1 MKVLL
6 MTIFLSALVRFGW
19 AQTDTIPVPDV
30 VERDFL
36 QEVTLPDSLT
46 GGKVNIHADPRLG
59 ELLKVRR
66 DVYRQGCTFEG
77 YRIQILSAS
86 SYTANV
92 DTLRSYCEKF
102 EKEFPE
108 YRAYLQYFDPDFK
121 IRVGNF
127 YSRIET
133 LPALMKVREKYPRAY
148 IVKSPISVRDLL
160 PVAEQDSVLV
170 GDSLFLLLRDSLI
183 PLPAVQEER
192 PVRD

>member
-1 MKVLL
+1 

-77 YRIQILSAS
+77 YR
-86 SYTANV
+86 
-92 DTLRSYCEKF
+92 
-102 EKEFPE
+102 
-108 YRAYLQYFDPDFK
+108 
-121 IRVGNF
+121 
-127 YSRIET
+127 
-133 LPALMKVREKYPRAY
+133 M
-148 IVKSPISVRDLL
+148 L
-160 PVAEQDSVLV
+160 PVVEQDSVLA